1 MYCKSGSVD
10 LMTYGWSRIWLTTG
24 LTLAIDSRSSK
35 LSTEKL
41 DVSFGIGGCRMNVL
55 GNTDRL
61 DFALFVQFL
70 HLLPGTWDIALGDIG
85 VMDEVEIDILDAELL
100 QRLFTRL
107 SGILV
112 V

>member
-1 MYCKSGSVD
+1 
-10 LMTYGWSRIWLTTG
+10 
-24 LTLAIDSRSSK
+24 